1 MEFNY
6 YLQNCHDDDVIQVP
20 NAIYK
25 MDRLKNAMKFAFRNE
40 DKIPYVLFHA
50 LQEKGVRI
58 ENISQLLDD
67 GLYSEILKIGAK
79 GWQKGKL
86 RIKIT
91 IEFCPD
97 QSEIAQPESPL
108 DDLRQMLNQENQ
120 Q

>member
-6 YLQNCHDDDVIQVP
+6 YMQNCNDDDVIQVP
-20 NAIYK
+20 NALYK
-25 MDRLKNAMKFAFRNE
+25 MAQLKNAMKFAFRNE
-40 DKIPYVLFHA
+40 YKIPYVLFHA

-58 ENISQLLDD
+58 ENISQVLND
-67 GLYSEILKIGAK
+67 GLDSEILKIGAK

-86 RIKIT
+86 RIKVT
-91 IEFCPD
+91 IEFCPE
-97 QSEIAQPESPL
+97 QSEIPQAESPL